1 MQHKQLNMKYSLY
14 LILIIS
20 FLAVCSCSNTRYYQ
34 YSGRSGKEVR
44 KCEAKN
50 YTINSLYIRKR

>member
-1 MQHKQLNMKYSLY
+1 MLRKQLNIKYFLF
-14 LILIIS
+14 LILTIS
-20 FLAVCSCSNTRYYQ
+20 FLAVCSCSNTLYPS